1 MCLRKGGENMSLKK
15 WLPEKRYGD
24 RGISARSGWDSPLL
38 SFQKEINRMFDDL
51 FDGFPLTPLR
61 EKGEGFF
68 VPRVNVSETDKE
80 IKVSAELPGMDEKD
94 IEVLLDRGV
103 LTIKGEKK
111 EEKEDQDGN
120 YHYMERSSGS
130 FHRELPVP
138 EGVDHDKINA
148 SFKKGVLRVT
158 IPLLPEAQSERK
170 SIPIKSE

>member
-1 MCLRKGGENMSLKK
+1 MTLKK
-15 WLPEKRYGD
+15 WLPEKQYGD
-24 RGISARSGWDSPLL
+24 RDLPARSGWESPLL

-51 FDGFPLTPLR
+51 FDGFPLTSLR
-61 EKGEGFF
+61 EKREGFF

-80 IKVSAELPGMDEKD
+80 IKVSAELPGMDEKE
-94 IEVLLDRGV
+94 IEVSLNRGM

-111 EEKEDQDGN
+111 EEKEDQGRH
-120 YHYMERSSGS
+120 YYYMERSSGS
-130 FHRELPVP
+130 FRREIPVP

-158 IPLLPEAQSERK
+158 IPLLPEAQSRRK